1 MVDASAPTG
10 ASLAERLYLL
20 VARSSANSAAVEKV
34 AALAALAAGPVLW
47 LHAEGETR
55 LHRLAALSERL
66 LQDARVGSVLLS
78 HSTGLPALPDI
89 PRRLVLELDADDAQ
103 GCAALLKRLEPAALL
118 IASEYLTPTLISM
131 AASKGVPVMLAETTT
146 PRLYG
151 LAARMPGL
159 RRSLL
164 RQCDTVFLTGTA
176 RKSHWTGAGLMQA
189 PVMLPGPL
197 SDVPATLACN
207 ETERDVLAQ
216 SCRQRTVWLA
226 VAVPEQE
233 EALVI
238 AAHRAA
244 LRQSLRVVLILHPL
258 DPMRGAGL
266 KTALAGRFSTA
277 LRSVDDP
284 ITPETQIY
292 VADTDGER
300 GLWYRLATTCYIGGS
315 LSSRGAT
322 VSPMEAVALGCA
334 VVHGRAYGRHGDA
347 FRQLRRAGAAATV
360 ERAEMLGKA
369 ICDMLAPE
377 HAAKLAHAGWELISE
392 GAGTADAIIAA
403 LLRAADARGQ
413 G

>member
-1 MVDASAPTG
+1 MADASAPTG
-10 ASLAERLYLL
+10 VSLAERLYLM
-20 VARSSANSAAVEKV
+20 ATHSSGSATCAKV
-34 AALAALAAGPVLW
+34 AALGPLAAEPLLW
-47 LHAEGETR
+47 LHAEGARR
-55 LHRLAALSERL
+55 LHRLTALSERL
-66 LQDARVGSVLLS
+66 LQDDRAGSVLLS
-78 HSTGLPALPDI
+78 YSTGLAAPADI
-89 PRRLVLELDADDAQ
+89 PRRLTLELDEHDAPA
-103 GCAALLKRLEPAALL
+103 CAAVLARLQPSALL

-131 AASKGVPVMLAETTT
+131 AAGKGVPVMLAEIAA
-146 PRLYG
+146 PRLRG
-151 LAARMPGL
+151 LAARLPGL

-164 RQCDTVFLTGTA
+164 SHCSTVFLTGTA
-176 RKSHWTGAGLMQA
+176 RKSHWTGAGLMQD
-189 PVMLPGPL
+189 PVILPGPL

-266 KTALAGRFSTA
+266 KAALEGRFMTA

-292 VADTDGER
+292 IADTDGER

-315 LSSRGAT
+315 LGGPDAQ
-322 VSPMEAVALGCA
+322 VSPMEAAALGCA
-334 VVHGRAYGRHGDA
+334 VVHGRAHGLHDDA
-347 FRQLRRAGAAATV
+347 FRQLRRAGAAAPV
-360 ERAEMLGKA
+360 ERAEMLGQV
-369 ICDMLAPE
+369 ICEVLAPE
-377 HAAKLAHAGWELISE
+377 RAAELAHAGWELISE

-403 LLRAADARGQ
+403 LLVAAQDRKAA
-413 G
+413 